1 MSETNSY
8 ITDEVIELAV
18 SIQQIPGP
26 TFSESQR
33 SVFVKD
39 RFIQKKLTAVTT
51 DESGNVYARIAG
63 SGSRPPAVF
72 SAHLDTVFPA
82 VTDLSVRRV
91 ADMIYGPGI
100 GDNALGVAGLLGLV
114 ELLRPVGKLPG
125 DIWLVANVCEE
136 GLGDLRGMKSVIE
149 RFGKDVLAY
158 VVVEGTTLDQI
169 YHRALGVQRYRI
181 KTETAGGHSWSNF
194 GRPSAIHELAFLVA
208 QLTRLELPAQPR
220 TSLNVGTIQGGFSVN
235 TIASEAHLE
244 LDLRSESA
252 ATLADL
258 VERVNC
264 LVRDAN
270 RSGDDFVKVQAE
282 IIGQRPAGEITQDHP
297 LVRLAA
303 RCLER
308 QGITPI
314 LGIGSTD
321 ANIPLSLGLPA
332 VCVGLTRGGGAHTL
346 NEYIY
351 TWPVAQG
358 LKALAAL
365 AEGVFHDLKP

>member
-1 MSETNSY
+1 
-8 ITDEVIELAV
+8 
-18 SIQQIPGP
+18 
-26 TFSESQR
+26 
-33 SVFVKD
+33 
-39 RFIQKKLTAVTT
+39 
-51 DESGNVYARIAG
+51 
-63 SGSRPPAVF
+63 
-72 SAHLDTVFPA
+72 
-82 VTDLSVRRV
+82 
-91 ADMIYGPGI
+91 
-100 GDNALGVAGLLGLV
+100 
-114 ELLRPVGKLPG
+114 
-125 DIWLVANVCEE
+125 
-136 GLGDLRGMKSVIE
+136 
-149 RFGKDVLAY
+149 
-158 VVVEGTTLDQI
+158 
-169 YHRALGVQRYRI
+169 
-181 KTETAGGHSWSNF
+181 
-194 GRPSAIHELAFLVA
+194 
-208 QLTRLELPAQPR
+208 
-220 TSLNVGTIQGGFSVN
+220 LNVGTIQGGFSVN

-252 ATLADL
+252 ATLTDL

-270 RSGDDFVKVQAE
+270 RRGEDFVKVQAE